1 MNNTSIL
8 IIGASGFVGQYL
20 YNQLNNI
27 KSIDLY
33 GTYHNLKLA
42 GLIRF
47 NYKKK
52 ESFKIISKI
61 IPDIIIWAAGEK
73 NLKKTELSLS
83 STLDDNL
90 YPFITLIDSEY
101 ISKRTK
107 IIFISSDY
115 VFDGSKGGYTILD
128 KTNPKSF
135 YGKSKDMSEKYLIDN
150 HKNYNIIRAGGI
162 IGDGSAFLKWL
173 IKSFREDNSIEL
185 FDNIF
190 SPTPIINI
198 FNCIADIL
206 NNIIDDKIIHIT
218 GNSDISR
225 YEFGLLVSEILNSKI
240 SLIKKNY
247 LESELKLYKDLS
259 LKSSFFSKKN
269 IELDDYINIL
279 LK

>member
-20 YNQLNNI
+20 YNQLYNI

-33 GTYHNLKLA
+33 GTYHNSELS
-42 GLIRF
+42 GLIKF

>member
-1 MNNTSIL
+1 MKKTSVL
-8 IIGASGFVGQYL
+8 IIGASGFIGKYL
-20 YNQLNNI
+20 YSQLINI
-27 KSIDLY
+27 KSVDLY
-33 GTYHNLKLA
+33 GTFNNSKLD

-52 ESFKIISKI
+52 EYFKIIGKI

-73 NLKKTELSLS
+73 NLKITELSLS

-90 YPFITLIDSEY
+90 YPFISLIDSKY
-101 ISKRTK
+101 INKKTK

-115 VFDGSKGGYTILD
+115 VFDGSKGGYSIFD

-135 YGKSKDMSEKYLIDN
+135 YGKSKDMSEKYLMDN

-162 IGDGSAFLKWL
+162 VGDDSAFLKWL
-173 IKSFREDNSIEL
+173 IKSFKKDNSIEL

-206 NNIIDDKIIHIT
+206 NNIIDDKIIHVT
-218 GNSDISR
+218 GNFDMSR
-225 YEFGLLVSEILNSKI
+225 YDFGVLVSKILDSKI
-240 SLIKKNY
+240 SIIKKSY
-247 LESELKLYKDLS
+247 LESELKFYKDLS
-259 LKSSFFSKKN
+259 LKSSFFSNKN
-269 IELDDYINIL
+269 IELNDYLNRV

>member
-1 MNNTSIL
+1 MKKTSVL
-8 IIGASGFVGQYL
+8 IIGASGFIGKYL
-20 YNQLNNI
+20 YNQLINN
-27 KSIDLY
+27 KSVDLY
-33 GTYHNLKLA
+33 GTFNNSKLD

-52 ESFKIISKI
+52 EYFKIIGKI

-73 NLKKTELSLS
+73 NLKITELSLS

-90 YPFITLIDSEY
+90 YPFISLLDSKY
-101 ISKRTK
+101 INKKTK

-115 VFDGSKGGYTILD
+115 VFDGSKGGYSIFD

-135 YGKSKDMSEKYLIDN
+135 YGKSKDMSEKYLMDN

-162 IGDGSAFLKWL
+162 VGDDSAFLKWL
-173 IKSFREDNSIEL
+173 IKSFRKDNSIEL

-206 NNIIDDKIIHIT
+206 NNIIDDKIIHVT
-218 GNSDISR
+218 GNFDMSR
-225 YEFGLLVSEILNSKI
+225 YDFGVLVSKILDSKI
-240 SLIKKNY
+240 SIIKKSY
-247 LESELKLYKDLS
+247 RESELKFYKDLS
-259 LKSSFFSKKN
+259 LKSSFFSNKN
-269 IELDDYINIL
+269 IELNDYLNRV